1 MRIVEVWIDRLMP
14 HVGALLL
21 LFLFVSPARAQFA
34 VHLNLDYESAVKT
47 IELYQGLAGHPD
59 GILRLRGSRIALAT
73 TALLAQKNLDESILR
88 RSLEAS
94 KFGQTISDDTFRMK
108 WAREN
113 VALIN
118 ELLTAIKRRNFG
130 QRVMSTVEQL
140 FPSHT
145 KLATSIPVYFVAF
158 GHQNID
164 AFVRRVV
171 WKDDTPYFVGEGEGE
186 LTIVVN
192 LANAVYYGRTT
203 DERFVGTLSVV
214 AHEVFHAAF
223 GVYRD
228 NSSVWREY
236 YATHRTYFDQL
247 LDLTQN
253 EGIAHYLTLEQR
265 SRGSLPPD
273 WDEKAR
279 SAFADFNKNAG
290 ELLSARISPQRANEL
305 IRTSN
310 TATYWESYGA
320 ITGMVIARQIDLT
333 LGRLALAETIANGPN
348 DFFIKYIELVNR
360 DNNLPALSHSL
371 QRHIKGN

>member
-1 MRIVEVWIDRLMP
+1 M
-14 HVGALLL
+14 
-21 LFLFVSPARAQFA
+21 LFLVFLVALPGRAQFA

-59 GILRLRGSRIALAT
+59 DILRLRGSRIALAT
-73 TALLAQKNLDESILR
+73 TALLAQKNLDDVTLG

-94 KFGQTISDDTFRMK
+94 KFGQTIPDDVFRMK
-108 WAREN
+108 EAREN

-118 ELLTAIKRRNFG
+118 ELLDAIKRRNFS
-130 QRVMSTVEQL
+130 QRVTSTVEQL
-140 FPSHT
+140 FPDRT
-145 KLATSIPVYFVAF
+145 RLTTSIPVYFVAF

-171 WKDDTPYFVGEGEGE
+171 WKDDAPYFVGEGEGE

-192 LANAVYYGRTT
+192 LANAVHYGRTT

-228 NSSVWREY
+228 NSPVWREY
-236 YATHRTYFDQL
+236 YATHRTYLDQL

-253 EGIAHYLTLEQR
+253 EGIAHYLTFEQR
-265 SRGSLPPD
+265 SRGFLPPD
-273 WDEKAR
+273 WDEKVQK
-279 SAFADFNKNAG
+279 AFADFNKNAT
-290 ELLSARISPQRANEL
+290 ELLSSSISPQRANEL

-320 ITGMVIARQIDLT
+320 IAGMAIARQIDLT
-333 LGRLALAETIANGPN
+333 LGRAALAETIANGPN
-348 DFFIKYIELVNR
+348 DFFVKYIELVTRN
-360 DNNLPALSHSL
+360 NNLPALSPSIR
-371 QRHIKGN
+371 RHIKGQ

>member
-1 MRIVEVWIDRLMP
+1 MRTSRVWIDRVMTQI
-14 HVGALLL
+14 GMLLL
-21 LFLFVSPARAQFA
+21 VLLLVSPVRSQFA
-34 VHLNLDYESAVKT
+34 VHLNLDYQSAQKA
-47 IELYQGLAGHPD
+47 IELYQGLSGHPD
-59 GILRLRGSRIALAT
+59 DIVRLRGSRIALAT
-73 TALLAQKNLDESILR
+73 TALLAQKNLDDVTLR
-88 RSLEAS
+88 RNLEAS
-94 KFGQTISDDTFRMK
+94 KFGQSIADDVFMMK
-108 WAREN
+108 EAREN
-113 VALIN
+113 VGLMN
-118 ELLTAIKRRNFG
+118 DLLVAIKRRNFS
-130 QRVMSTVEQL
+130 QRVTSTVEQL

-145 KLATSIPVYFVAF
+145 RLATSVPVYFVAF

-228 NSSVWREY
+228 NSPVWREY
-236 YATHRTYFDQL
+236 YATHRNYLDQL

-253 EGIAHYLTLEQR
+253 EGIAHYLTFEQR
-265 SRGSLPPD
+265 SRGVPPPD
-273 WDEKAR
+273 WDEKVR

-290 ELLSARISPQRANEL
+290 ELLSVRISPQRANEL

-320 ITGMVIARQIDLT
+320 ITGMAIARQIDLT
-333 LGRLALAETIANGPN
+333 LGRSALAETIANGPS
-348 DFFIKYIELVNR
+348 DFFVKYIEIVTRN
-360 DNNLPALSHSL
+360 NNLPALSPL
-371 QRHIKGN
+371 LRRYIKGN